1 VTDAFSIGVGGRYWH
16 MQTKGNADFT
26 ASGGTTQPLDF
37 KVDLYGVYLQG
48 SYRFDGI

>member
-1 VTDAFSIGVGGRYWH
+1 MGIGIGARYWH
-16 MQTKGNADFT
+16 METQGSADFS

-48 SYRFDGI
+48 SYRFDGF